1 MNIKPLVLGASM
13 LLALPA
19 SLELC
24 ARGCFGVSPTELRES
39 YSLAEKMNRP
49 GIRAGLIKQLP
60 RDNFDT
66 LDRAI
71 GQVAMT
77 EQPYVWP
84 FVEGRLG
91 KFKGLPKD
99 SAKKVF
105 QQTLAEIK
113 AKKAPDA
120 FMIKA
125 LKEIDLLV
133 SRSGNFLK
141 NSLNS
146 I

>member
-1 MNIKPLVLGASM
+1 M
-13 LLALPA
+13 LLAFPA

-39 YSLAEKMNRP
+39 YSLAEKMNRT
-49 GIRAGLIKQLP
+49 GIRAGLIEQLP
-60 RDNFDT
+60 CDNFDT

-71 GQVAMT
+71 GQVAIT

-91 KFKGLPKD
+91 KFKELPKD

-113 AKKAPDA
+113 AKKAPEA
-120 FMIKA
+120 FMVKA
-125 LKEIDLLV
+125 LNKFGLLV
-133 SRSGNFLK
+133 SRSGEFLK
-141 NSLNS
+141 NSINF